1 MKNKSFYISFLILVF
16 AIIYSYFKTS
26 YNIQKNQI
34 NNKNIIRYGNNI
46 KKGDTIN
53 INGNKEIVID
63 VMEDGSYITKII
75 K

>member
-1 MKNKSFYISFLILVF
+1 MKNKSFYILFLILVF